1 MTKWPAAVLAWAC
14 RQSHAGKLASLPLFC
29 AMTNYHLYAIG
40 NALVDSEYE
49 VSDAQ
54 LQAMGVDKRHMSLID
69 IPRRAELLDHVKTAQ
84 PRRTGGGSAG
94 NTVVALAQLGGQAYY
109 SCQVADDELGDFY
122 AQDLQHW
129 GVHTNLTHSRAKE
142 GQTGSCMVLVT
153 PDAERSMCTFLGVSA
168 EINSTALQPDAIAK
182 SSIYYMEGYLAA
194 SPSGLQAALDGRAM
208 AVAAGV
214 PLALTLSDVSMIQ
227 FCRAGLDA
235 LLGKGVAY
243 LFCNLEEAQVWCGT
257 QDLPQIRQKLQ
268 DVAQTVCLTM
278 GAQGCEILQLGQT
291 LHVPANAV
299 KAVDTNG
306 AGDMF
311 AGCFLYAMTHSHP
324 VKQAATLANH
334 AAALVVGQHGNRL
347 TREQLLH
354 IKAATVLA

>member
-1 MTKWPAAVLAWAC
+1 
-14 RQSHAGKLASLPLFC
+14 
-29 AMTNYHLYAIG
+29 MTNYHLYAIG

-208 AVAAGV
+208 AVAAGAS
-214 PLALTLSDVSMIQ
+214 LALTLSDVSMIQ